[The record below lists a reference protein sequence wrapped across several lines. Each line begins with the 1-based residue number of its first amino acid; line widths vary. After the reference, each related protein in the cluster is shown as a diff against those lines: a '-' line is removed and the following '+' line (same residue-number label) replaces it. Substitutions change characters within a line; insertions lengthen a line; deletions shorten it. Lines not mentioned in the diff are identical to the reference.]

1 MPTIYEIIVTIV
13 ALVSIIINVILL
25 ILSKR
30 EKKAGDLHIDT
41 KVASKDVYSLDFT
54 IPLEDLPNE
63 KSVRLDIHVKK

>member
-13 ALVSIIINVILL
+13 ALVSIITNVILL
-25 ILSKR
+25 IFSKR

-41 KVASKDVYSLDFT
+41 TGASKNVYSLDFT